1 VAIKIAIH
9 KLFDN
14 NTTCLVYFRWEFE
27 NDVFDRALATAQAW
41 HIGAAA
47 SVEAATANSSVSN
60 SSDTGDAAVPHA
72 LGMWTSHGP
81 YSPFMHTL
89 VPGLKYELARV

>member
-1 VAIKIAIH
+1 MVIKIAIY
-9 KLFDN
+9 KRLDN

-47 SVEAATANSSVSN
+47 SVESATAISSVSN
-60 SSDTGDAAVPHA
+60 SNRPTDTGDAPVPHA

-89 VPGLKYELARV
+89 VPGLK